1 MFGRDY
7 KDKIIHY
14 FENFYEFPEEC
25 KEKVLVD
32 DFFFL
37 DVVCNILKQ
46 LIIELHYSV
55 SEIRAGAL
63 KIESVIIPVRF
74 YLQTTKG
81 CTLLWD
87 LEKPYFL
94 AAGGTN

>member
-1 MFGRDY
+1 MFSEDY
-7 KDKIIHY
+7 KKRVIAY
-14 FENFYEFPEEC
+14 LEKFYEFPQRG

-46 LIIELHYSV
+46 LITELHYSV
-55 SEIRAGAL
+55 NEIRAWAI
-63 KIESVIIPVRF
+63 KSESVIIPVRF

-87 LEKPYFL
+87 LEKPYFMV
-94 AAGGTN
+94 GET